1 MATMAVHASTICY
14 TFPFWY
20 YAAWLHMYMS
30 IWLAA
35 VAYGDVLFTVKGDI
49 VSGDRKSVV

>member
-49 VSGDRKSVV
+49 VSEWE